1 VTGEGGGDP
10 HDPVELP
17 ITGDLD
23 LHSFAAR
30 EIPSVVEEYVRECR
44 GRGILH
50 VRLVHGKGTGT
61 QRAVVRRV
69 LRSLDGVVSFADAP
83 PELGAWGATVARL
96 RPPSGREA

>member
-1 VTGEGGGDP
+1 VTDGGDAD
-10 HDPVELP
+10 DPVEVP

-23 LHSFAAR
+23 LHPFAPR

-44 GRGILH
+44 ARGILD
-50 VRLVHGKGTGT
+50 VRLAHGKGTGT

-83 PELGAWGATVARL
+83 AERGAWGATVARL
-96 RPPSGREA
+96 RPISGREP